1 MQRVA
6 RAAVGREVLE
16 HFARVVVFVY
26 RKLAQTGVRPVVR
39 AAFGDAVRV
48 LVRYRLERVVGIEL
62 LKLVDEVSLFAVFF
76 PGEVGKIL
84 GLVHVVGNVRLLDGG
99 EAKFLPQLAERV
111 LGNKAHR
118 QPCADRLAQRAH
130 PVAQAALARRQ
141 QIVVLA
147 AVPRSFAHEQNSV
160 LCLVFVAESVGP
172 HENAQH
178 RVVARAILRAQVRA
192 QRAHVA

>member
-1 MQRVA
+1 MWSFSYIASSLRPASDQSC
-6 RAAVGREVLE
+6 
-16 HFARVVVFVY
+16 
-26 RKLAQTGVRPVVR
+26 AQHS
-39 AAFGDAVRV
+39 ADAVRV
-48 LVRYRLERVVGIEL
+48 LVRYRLERVVGVEL
-62 LKLVDEVSLFAVFF
+62 FKLVDEVSLFAVFF

-130 PVAQAALARRQ
+130 PVAQTALARRQ

-147 AVPRSFAHEQNSV
+147 AVPRSSRMNRTPSSV
-160 LCLVFVAESVGP
+160 LYS
-172 HENAQH
+172 
-178 RVVARAILRAQVRA
+178 
-192 QRAHVA
+192 